1 MNRSRISLSY
11 RLTAIIPGP
20 VAATRSEAS
29 ELNPKKTL
37 SITITSVFLCLP
49 ALADSPDDVLAP
61 MVERLAKGGESAYSY
76 VLRQYNRVE
85 SAKRLDVFGRH
96 EVHKGLLKALRT
108 RVDKDLLSVVRG
120 LIKKTLSSVYP
131 SQVLGL
137 KAFAGSGAGGD
148 LKSGI
153 LELYTEATRSKDRGI
168 QTWAVRL
175 LVDSGWPE
183 AIDVLIT
190 RLREE
195 EDMGRHLEDLASV
208 IQSELYRALG
218 AAGVGDAGAVKKRWD
233 DMGKELPD
241 EPNYDPKAVSGGGN
255 TVFFG
260 DRIALRAI
268 FCIDISSSMNG
279 QVKMPGQGS
288 SPKVEIVKAELGKA
302 VGGLSRESL
311 FTIIPYDGT
320 ARSWRGRGKLQPG
333 TRTNVLAAEGF
344 ARRLQTGKGTNIH
357 DSLVLA
363 LKVKGVETIY
373 LLSDG
378 APSRGGGP
386 EEIKKRVAALNYLLG
401 VRVVTYGFTGSDEK
415 LMKDLAGRNWG
426 WYRALNKARKKK

>member
-1 MNRSRISLSY
+1 MNRSKIPLSH

-20 VAATRSEAS
+20 AAATRSEAS
-29 ELNPKKTL
+29 ELNPKRTL
-37 SITITSVFLCLP
+37 SITIASVFLCLP

-175 LVDSGWPE
+175 LVDSG
-183 AIDVLIT
+183 
-190 RLREE
+190 
-195 EDMGRHLEDLASV
+195 
-208 IQSELYRALG
+208 
-218 AAGVGDAGAVKKRWD
+218 
-233 DMGKELPD
+233 
-241 EPNYDPKAVSGGGN
+241 
-255 TVFFG
+255 
-260 DRIALRAI
+260 
-268 FCIDISSSMNG
+268 
-279 QVKMPGQGS
+279 
-288 SPKVEIVKAELGKA
+288 
-302 VGGLSRESL
+302 
-311 FTIIPYDGT
+311 
-320 ARSWRGRGKLQPG
+320 
-333 TRTNVLAAEGF
+333 
-344 ARRLQTGKGTNIH
+344 
-357 DSLVLA
+357 
-363 LKVKGVETIY
+363 
-373 LLSDG
+373 
-378 APSRGGGP
+378 
-386 EEIKKRVAALNYLLG
+386 
-401 VRVVTYGFTGSDEK
+401 
-415 LMKDLAGRNWG
+415 
-426 WYRALNKARKKK
+426 

>member
-1 MNRSRISLSY
+1 MRAFPAGSAA
-11 RLTAIIPGP
+11 AIQ
-20 VAATRSEAS
+20 SEAS
-29 ELNPKKTL
+29 ELNINRIS
-37 SITITSVFLCLP
+37 SITLTSIFLWLPGFSVF
-49 ALADSPDDVLAP
+49 AESPEGVAAP
-61 MVERLAKGGESAYSY
+61 MIERLARGGEAAYSY

-85 SAKRLDVFGRH
+85 SAKRLDVFGRY
-96 EVHKGLLKALRT
+96 EVHKKLLKALRAQA
-108 RVDKDLLSVVRG
+108 DKDLLSVVRG
-120 LIKKTLSSVYP
+120 LMKKTLSSVYP

-137 KAFAGSGAGGD
+137 KAFAGSARGGG
-148 LKSGI
+148 LMNGI

-175 LVDSGWPE
+175 LVDTGWPE
-183 AIDVLIT
+183 SIDVLIF

-195 EDMGRHLEDLASV
+195 EDAGRHLEDLASV

-218 AAGVGDAGAVKKRWD
+218 AAGVGDAGAVKKRWG
-233 DMGKELPD
+233 DMGKKVPEK
-241 EPNYDPKAVSGGGN
+241 PNYDPKAVGDGGN

-268 FCIDISSSMNG
+268 FCIDISSSMKG

-288 SPKVEIVKAELGKA
+288 SPKVEIVKGELGKA

-320 ARSWRGRGKLQPG
+320 ARTWRGRGKLQPG
-333 TRTNVLAAEGF
+333 TRSNVLAAEGF
-344 ARRLQTGKGTNIH
+344 ARSLQTGSGTNIH

-363 LKVKGVETIY
+363 LKVSGVETVY

-386 EEIKKRVAALNYLLG
+386 AEIKKRVAAMNYLLG

-415 LMKDLAGRNWG
+415 LMKDLAAGNWG
-426 WYRALNKARKKK
+426 WYRVLNKAKKKK